1 MSSAPPF
8 FEIDHVYKRFGSKIA
23 LRDVNLTLVA
33 GESVALLGA
42 NGAGKTTL
50 LRTLAT
56 LSRPTRGRVRAFGV
70 EAWSARSE
78 VRSRIGVVAHQPYV
92 YPELSCTENLEF
104 FATMFGLADTGSLA
118 ANALDRVG
126 LTKRADDRAA
136 TLSRGLLQRLN
147 LARAILHDPL
157 VLVLDEPDTGLDAAG
172 REVLSEIVRSQAA
185 RGGSIVLTTHA
196 LEYGIDLATRVVVI
210 ADGQVVLDQPR
221 ERVSD
226 ADVTAAIAGTVLAG
240 R

>member
-1 MSSAPPF
+1 VSSTPPF
-8 FEIDHVYKRFGSKIA
+8 FETSHVYKRFGTKIA
-23 LRDVNLTLVA
+23 LRDVNVTLVA

-56 LSRPTRGRVRAFGV
+56 LSRPTRGQVLAFGV
-70 EAWSARSE
+70 EAWGARAD

-92 YPELSCTENLEF
+92 YPELTCTENLAF
-104 FATMFGLADTGSLA
+104 FATMFGLDDVGRRA
-118 ANALDRVG
+118 ATALDRVG

-147 LARAILHDPL
+147 LARAILHEPL

-172 REVLSEIVRSQAA
+172 REVLSEIVRSQVA
-185 RGGSIVLTTHA
+185 RGGSVVLTTHA
-196 LEYGIDLATRVVVI
+196 LEYGVDLATRVVVI
-210 ADGQVVLDQPR
+210 AEGQVVLDQPR

-226 ADVTAAIAGTVLAG
+226 VEVAAAIAGSALAG